1 MCIRD
6 SDYVGGV
13 VGFSSLGW
21 AISLGD
27 EYGATDHNLLTTVKS
42 LLIKLLGEEGDVSAV
57 LSLVGISPSAILG
70 CSVVG
75 NDLKITGNDYVGG
88 ITGRGDGTII
98 KNSSQDNLN
107 KLHLF
112 KNGLIENIAIE
123 QRDNVICNLSKIDST
138 GDYVGG
144 ITGYMSTASIGGL
157 IDGTVGLGR
166 YVAFDVEDV
175 KVNETSSKNPIK
187 YTVTSSGNRIG
198 GAFGQAT
205 GGTIKKDVYKRQCNY
220 CYSSRRCME

>member
-1 MCIRD
+1 M
-6 SDYVGGV
+6 
-13 VGFSSLGW
+13 
-21 AISLGD
+21 
-27 EYGATDHNLLTTVKS
+27 
-42 LLIKLLGEEGDVSAV
+42 
-57 LSLVGISPSAILG
+57 
-70 CSVVG
+70 
-75 NDLKITGNDYVGG
+75 
-88 ITGRGDGTII
+88 
-98 KNSSQDNLN
+98 N

-205 GGTIKKDVYKRQCNY
+205 GGTIKNINIDTLTSVKGNNYVGGFIGVGGPGSLASAGGLDVLGLIEVKNLL
-220 CYSSRRCME
+220 SVAEGVELKIEGVKVNGDNDTGLEVASTGKATSRRKNKAIGSFWRFS